1 MANRVLVIDFETA
14 NFSSTSACAI
24 GAILIEDGTI
34 VKKFHSLIKP
44 PSKVFQFTHIHGI
57 TWNDVKDAPDFKSV
71 WETGLGGLYECA
83 ELLVAHNIG
92 FDSRVLKATA
102 DHHSIKLKD
111 IPTACTV
118 KISRGELE
126 ITPAKLDNVCRVLDI
141 PLQHHEALSD
151 SLASAY
157 IYLYAKTGKKPWKQ
171 NDSDST
177 VDSSAKLSSTDL
189 LIGNGNILSYEKLD
203 ITTEMD
209 AGFEVNLEEKP
220 KKPTSVKRLSKS
232 ISKLNSDESKAK
244 LKAILQKKNAS
255 KKSASKR
262 NA

>member
-24 GAILIEDGTI
+24 GAILIENNEI
-34 VKKFHSLIKP
+34 IRRFHSLIKP

-71 WETGLGGLYECA
+71 WESELSELYESA

-102 DHHSIKLKD
+102 EHHAIKLKT

-118 KISRGELE
+118 KIARGDLQ
-126 ITPAKLDNVCRVLDI
+126 ITPAKLDNVCRILEI
-141 PLQHHEALSD
+141 PLKHHEALSD

-157 IYLYAKTGKKPWKQ
+157 IYLYSKTGKKQWKEKIAIH
-171 NDSDST
+171 SD
-177 VDSSAKLSSTDL
+177 DSSGSPNTSV
-189 LIGNGNILSYEKLD
+189 LSYEKLD
-203 ITTEMD
+203 FTAELE
-209 AGFEVNLEEKP
+209 ASFENQVIISS
-220 KKPTSVKRLSKS
+220 KKSTSAKKLTKT
-232 ISKLNSDESKAK
+232 ISKLNSEKSKAT
-244 LKAILQKKNAS
+244 LKALLQKKKN
-255 KKSASKR
+255 
-262 NA
+262 